1 MTKRLFAEYREFL
14 YKFFLKH
21 VKVSSVAEDFAHDVF
36 VKFWQRREAD
46 YSVENMNA
54 WLYTLARNRLADHYR
69 RLATERKY
77 AEWLWQEMKERV
89 AVLPAEIHRSE
100 LENEISS
107 LLQTLPPRQREI
119 YELNRNRGLSLEEI
133 AQKLDISPNTAKNH
147 LVKALKKIRSGLSAS
162 YT

>member
-1 MTKRLFAEYREFL
+1 MTDGLFAEYRDFL

-21 VKVSSVAEDFAHDVF
+21 VKVPSIAEDFAHDVF
-36 VKFWQRREAD
+36 IKFWQRREAD

-77 AEWLWQEMKERV
+77 AESLWEEMKGR
-89 AVLPAEIHRSE
+89 AAASPAELRLSE
-100 LENEISS
+100 LEKEINS
-107 LLQTLPPRQREI
+107 LLQALPPRQREI
-119 YELNRNRGLSLEEI
+119 YDLNRNRGLSLEEI
-133 AQKLDISPNTAKNH
+133 AKKLDISPNTAKNH

-162 YT
+162 YS